1 MAANLMAACLIAAC
15 LIVLVLDGSLL
26 YEAVAA
32 ALQFIAKA
40 LACMPLRRGDFQ
52 FIQSYF
58 DCILGLVK
66 KVLHHARH

>member
-1 MAANLMAACLIAAC
+1 MA
-15 LIVLVLDGSLL
+15 LVLDVRLL
-26 YEAVAA
+26 GESVAA

-40 LACMPLRRGDFQ
+40 LACMPLRMGDFQ

-58 DCILGLVK
+58 DCNLGLVK